1 MNDAP
6 IDKLQ
11 KWSEQGHRTV
21 QADTLMML
29 AADYP
34 EVVALSADLTP
45 TARLV
50 EFKETYPDRFFDVGI
65 AEQNLIDFTAGLAL
79 EGLSGPGPAQSQEG
93 LLPSAMCLAPVFRPW
108 RAWRTSRGELRER

>member
-1 MNDAP
+1 MNNVP

-65 AEQNLIDFTAGLAL
+65 AEQHAVASAAGMAMAGLRM
-79 EGLSGPGPAQSQEG
+79 PRRR
-93 LLPSAMCLAPVFRPW
+93 SASSVRRSSA
-108 RAWRTSRGELRER
+108 S